1 MGIEWFRDLSIA
13 ILGFVTLNETGLKQ
27 AKLLAQYLKEVGIE
41 AIYSSPLKRALVTS
55 CVRRRTLLAI

>member
-55 CVRRRTLLAI
+55 CVRRRTFLAI